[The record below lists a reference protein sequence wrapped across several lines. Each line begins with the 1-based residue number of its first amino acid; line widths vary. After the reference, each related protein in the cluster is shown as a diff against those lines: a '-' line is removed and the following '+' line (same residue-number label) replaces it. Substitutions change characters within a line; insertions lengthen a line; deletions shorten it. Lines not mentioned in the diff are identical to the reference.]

1 MALYSST
8 PPIKQYERLVR
19 TTASYRRRTGAM
31 NTSSGYKYPLG
42 LDVELFAGYDCSRGV
57 LVTLLMRVDALLNF
71 TNIIMLTFSTD
82 NNIFFLCT

>member
-19 TTASYRRRTGAM
+19 TTASYRRTGAM

-57 LVTLLMRVDALLNF
+57 LVTVLMSVDALLNF
-71 TNIIMLTFSTD
+71 TNIIRLTYSTD